1 MSLSLL
7 THGVYAHWSPI
18 SHARELESR
27 VKQGTASHPLYSG
40 LKDTRALAGPR
51 CYFSPDSLGTVGV
64 GGGVASR
71 TFESP
76 KKSRAASV
84 FSALLS
90 FSLLS

>member
-1 MSLSLL
+1 
-7 THGVYAHWSPI
+7 
-18 SHARELESR
+18 
-27 VKQGTASHPLYSG
+27 
-40 LKDTRALAGPR
+40 
-51 CYFSPDSLGTVGV
+51 VGV

>member
-1 MSLSLL
+1 
-7 THGVYAHWSPI
+7 
-18 SHARELESR
+18 
-27 VKQGTASHPLYSG
+27 
-40 LKDTRALAGPR
+40 
-51 CYFSPDSLGTVGV
+51 VGV
-64 GGGVASR
+64 GGGAASR